1 MSATEKGYAEFARFL
16 ETVSGISL
24 GDNKQYLVT
33 SRLRNILKE
42 HHLSSLEELLVQVKN
57 DIRGQLRT
65 KVIDAMTTNETL
77 WFRDM
82 HPFDILK
89 RVILPEHFAQVKGR
103 PLRIWSAAC
112 SSGQEPYSIAFTLEE
127 WGKSNPG
134 KISPSDKIIA
144 TDISSSVLAE
154 AKQAEY
160 PMLSLGRGLDT
171 PKINQYFTKV
181 SEGRW
186 KVKPEYTRK
195 VEFRA
200 LNLKDSYAGLGK
212 FDIVFCRNVLIY
224 FTGDLK
230 KDILTRIHGTLRP
243 GGFLVV
249 GASESVG
256 SLQDKYEMVHCRP
269 GIIYRAI

>member
-42 HHLSSLEELLVQVKN
+42 HHLSSLEELLVQIKN

-89 RVILPEHFAQVKGR
+89 RVILPEHFAHVKGR

-127 WGKSNPG
+127 WGKLNPG
-134 KISPSDKIIA
+134 KISASDKIIA
-144 TDISSSVLAE
+144 TDLSSSVLAE

-195 VEFRA
+195 VEFKA